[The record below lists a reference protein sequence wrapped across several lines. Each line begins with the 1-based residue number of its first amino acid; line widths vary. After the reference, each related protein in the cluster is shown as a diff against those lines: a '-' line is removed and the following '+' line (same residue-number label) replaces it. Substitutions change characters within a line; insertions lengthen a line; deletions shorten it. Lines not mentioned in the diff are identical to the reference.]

1 MTMLEDWKRHP
12 GFTLMA
18 VGQFII
24 DIVIIY
30 MLVAIYEAL

>member
-1 MTMLEDWKRHP
+1 MLEDWKRHP

-18 VGQFII
+18 IGQFLI

-30 MLVAIYEAL
+30 ILVSIYELI